1 MTLAFVPGFATN
13 VGQPPRE
20 VQPQPQPVLGRGDEL
35 GVFHLG
41 STVVLLSE
49 TPLELLPGVVVG
61 EKVKVGQAVARRQ
74 A

>member
-1 MTLAFVPGFATN
+1 MTLSFVPGFATN

-20 VQPQPQPVLGRGDEL
+20 ERPQPRPVLGRGDEL

-49 TPLELLPGVVVG
+49 APLELLPGVAVG
-61 EKVKVGQAVARRQ
+61 EKVRVGQAVARQ